1 MAGIFKR
8 LKNINSLLKGP
19 TYTEDTQRNIANGAE
34 NIGNFLTNI
43 FNPIP
48 KTIRPFI
55 PIVGDI
61 DSLGDMLSA
70 TGKQLNE
77 INNGK
82 SLGKAMVDWGYE
94 ASGVKGIV
102 DEVSNAAK
110 NVSNGVKNLDN
121 YVRTTNQIVSN
132 KIKDGIGNAVDN
144 IQKFLGI
151 KGGQGNPNAQPRQ
164 PQITPDVTHTGIL
177 GVYNGEVLRKGF
189 DDARYQQLRQQGKI

>member
-34 NIGNFLTNI
+34 NIGNFLSNI

-110 NVSNGVKNLDN
+110 NVSKGVKNLDN
-121 YVRTTNQIVSN
+121 YIRTTNQIVSN
-132 KIKDGIGNAVDN
+132 N